1 MNNIKI
7 IAEIGVNHNGS
18 LHKAKKLV
26 EVAKSAGADYV
37 KFQYFKSTKLV
48 SKNCDLTVY
57 QSKTMPN
64 EKNQLS
70 LLKKYE
76 FSKKDIQKV
85 KSFCKK
91 KNIKFFC
98 SIFSED
104 DFEYINKINQSY
116 MKIPSGEMNNFF
128 ILKNKKSK
136 KNYYINRAS
145 KYSEIKGQ
153 QFLKKITIM
162 IQCIVTAQL
171 N

>member
-70 LLKKYE
+70 LLKNMNFQKKI
-76 FSKKDIQKV
+76 SKK
-85 KSFCKK
+85 
-91 KNIKFFC
+91 
-98 SIFSED
+98 
-104 DFEYINKINQSY
+104 
-116 MKIPSGEMNNFF
+116 
-128 ILKNKKSK
+128 
-136 KNYYINRAS
+136 
-145 KYSEIKGQ
+145 
-153 QFLKKITIM
+153 
-162 IQCIVTAQL
+162 
-171 N
+171 